1 MSLSFL
7 LQLFWKQQF
16 FSEIVPDL
24 VTKFN
29 KTPQGHSV
37 MHTYNVYL
45 INCLLQMRGS
55 TSWEQCLT
63 SWNLYQDKFYW
74 NSFHWYRILL
84 SFYILGIYWAYVC
97 MLVWLQLHP
106 LLMESLNSD
115 EAGLS
120 LSTLTGL
127 QAIMTVTPSSISD
140 HVPTLIP
147 RLLALVT
154 RSDSMVKQTH
164 NILYSIYMFL

>member
-1 MSLSFL
+1 
-7 LQLFWKQQF
+7 
-16 FSEIVPDL
+16 
-24 VTKFN
+24 
-29 KTPQGHSV
+29 
-37 MHTYNVYL
+37 
-45 INCLLQMRGS
+45 
-55 TSWEQCLT
+55 
-63 SWNLYQDKFYW
+63 
-74 NSFHWYRILL
+74 
-84 SFYILGIYWAYVC
+84 
-97 MLVWLQLHP
+97 
-106 LLMESLNSD
+106 MESLNSD